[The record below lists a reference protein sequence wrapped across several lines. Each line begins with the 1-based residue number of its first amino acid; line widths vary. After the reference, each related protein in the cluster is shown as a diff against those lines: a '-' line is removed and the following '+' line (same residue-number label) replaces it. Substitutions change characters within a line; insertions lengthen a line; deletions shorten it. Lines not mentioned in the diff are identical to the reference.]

1 MGTDLGSVLWCMS
14 YSNTITI
21 AIFAFLSFG
30 TAAQAGTPSLS
41 ETIPAYSRDA
51 NGIAMAVTE
60 LLPSIDNCVAAH
72 QAMGGTNE
80 VTFNIAFAVT
90 TSGEVGE
97 LVIEGQE
104 TDTTGLN
111 ICIGGTL
118 SAMHFTPGAHD
129 IPVQMPLTASARTA
143 GVMQ

>member
-1 MGTDLGSVLWCMS
+1 MRIGPGSVLSCMS

-51 NGIAMAVTE
+51 SGIAMAVTE

-72 QAMGGTNE
+72 QAMGGQGE

-97 LVIEGQE
+97 LVVEGQE
-104 TDTTGLN
+104 ADTTGLN
-111 ICIGGTL
+111 SCIGGTL
-118 SAMHFTPGAHD
+118 SAMHFTPGAQA
-129 IPVQMPLTASARTA
+129 IPVQMPLTASARIESA
-143 GVMQ
+143 IQ

>member
-1 MGTDLGSVLWCMS
+1 MS
-14 YSNTITI
+14 YSNTIKI
-21 AIFAFLSFG
+21 AIFTLLSFG
-30 TAAQAGTPSLS
+30 TSAHAGTPALS
-41 ETIPAYSRDA
+41 DTIPAYSRDA

-72 QAMGGTNE
+72 QAMGGQDE

-97 LVIEGQE
+97 LLIEGQE
-104 TDTTGLN
+104 SDTTGLN

-118 SAMHFTPGAHD
+118 SAMHFTPGAHA
-129 IPVQMPLTASARTA
+129 IPVQMPLTASARTEGA
-143 GVMQ
+143 MQ